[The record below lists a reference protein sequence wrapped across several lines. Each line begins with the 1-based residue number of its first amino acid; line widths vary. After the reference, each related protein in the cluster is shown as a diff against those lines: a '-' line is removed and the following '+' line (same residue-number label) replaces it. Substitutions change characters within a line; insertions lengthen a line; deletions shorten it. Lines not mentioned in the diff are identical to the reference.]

1 MKYEVNFTGGAL
13 RDLEVLPSAIA
24 WAVLAFC
31 DGPLAENPKRVGKA
45 LRNQLTGLHSARRG
59 EYRIIYRVDE
69 TVVTV
74 DEVRIRHRAQAYQG
88 QAL

>member
-1 MKYEVNFTGGAL
+1 MKYEVKFTGGAL
-13 RDLEVLPSAIA
+13 RDLDALPSAIA

-31 DGPLAENPKRVGKA
+31 DGPLTENPKSVGKA
-45 LRNQLTGLHSARRG
+45 LRNQLNGLHSARRG

-74 DEVRIRHRAQAYQG
+74 DVVRIRHRAQAYQG
-88 QAL
+88 KA